1 MDVFLN
7 NQKNFIMKTKEE
19 KENEKNREV
28 IDGRKQIP
36 PGKDLLL
43 DDDRK

>member
-1 MDVFLN
+1 ME
-7 NQKNFIMKTKEE
+7 TKKE
-19 KENEKNREV
+19 KENEKKREV

-43 DDDRK
+43 DNDRK